1 MPGEKVSE
9 NVCCVLVWSVFVAEV
24 RRVGGP
30 IPGSR
35 AGYPSPTHWNLL
47 AVRLTVTPALRIISA
62 LCHGGDRGRFPATRS
77 RVEQRSINTFRHVF
91 NGCAGQHAGIEGG
104 WVRDRSANQ
113 RPTDHPPG
121 NGAHPATHR
130 SRRHS
135 RGHPVNSSDHLEHQ
149 SPVITTGTL
158 LAQNGIP
165 WNAGVAN
172 GATNFSEFGKR
183 NELGGWNERTF

>member
-1 MPGEKVSE
+1 MESKSHARRESQRKRVLFWSGACSLQR
-9 NVCCVLVWSVFVAEV
+9 CDVLVGRYRDPE
-24 RRVGGP
+24 
-30 IPGSR
+30 R
-35 AGYPSPTHWNLL
+35 AILHP
-47 AVRLTVTPALRIISA
+47 RIGI
-62 LCHGGDRGRFPATRS
+62 C
-77 RVEQRSINTFRHVF
+77 
-91 NGCAGQHAGIEGG
+91 QHAGIEGG